1 MLSQLVAVLS
11 ISKRI
16 FLFFGLFNFF
26 PLYQQSWTITTVNLK
41 IVLDNIKPQSS

>member
-16 FLFFGLFNFF
+16 FLFFALFNFF
-26 PLYQQSWTITTVNLK
+26 PLYQQSMTITTVYLK